1 MSCSMFLFKS
11 SAPGPCSAGANHSAL
26 AVSLGHVM
34 TTQDPGGLCTPKTL
48 WVSLNATTVP
58 CGPREATRVPGQ
70 PLLAWPWLAK
80 IRDLDWPWLA
90 WPWLAWP
97 RRARP
102 ARPGQPGLAKIRDLG
117 AKIRDLG
124 ATGRQN
130 SRSGRQNSRFLI
142 EIRDFKKTSKTHG
155 F

>member
-1 MSCSMFLFKS
+1 MFLFKS

-48 WVSLNATTVP
+48 WVSLNATAVP

-80 IRDLDWPWLA
+80 FEIWTGHGWPGHG
-90 WPWLAWP
+90 WPGQGG
-97 RRARP
+97 
-102 ARPGQPGLAKIRDLG
+102 PGQPDQASQGWPKFEIWVPKFEIWGPLG
-117 AKIRDLG
+117 AKIRDPG
-124 ATGRQN
+124 AK
-130 SRSGRQNSRFLI
+130 
-142 EIRDFKKTSKTHG
+142 IRDF
-155 F
+155 